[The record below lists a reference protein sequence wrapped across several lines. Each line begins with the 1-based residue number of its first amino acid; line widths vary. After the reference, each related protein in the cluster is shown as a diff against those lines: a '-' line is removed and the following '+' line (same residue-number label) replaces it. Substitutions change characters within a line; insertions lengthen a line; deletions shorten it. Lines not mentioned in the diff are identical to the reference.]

1 VVKPFP
7 AAPFN
12 NSSIAIFDNGKI
24 ISEPFCGKELR
35 EALDGVL
42 KGMWA
47 DGSLHTIKRVY
58 LDPLEI
64 EPATS
69 P

>member
-1 VVKPFP
+1 M
-7 AAPFN
+7 
-12 NSSIAIFDNGKI
+12 FDNGKI